1 MQVTDCTKNMAS
13 TLIGKKDLI
22 VKMEW
27 LLVNNNQ
34 ILGHVV
40 RKNASFS
47 FLFFNIISILP
58 EQKKKIISHW
68 HSEALT
74 D

>member
-13 TLIGKKDLI
+13 TLIGKKELI
-22 VKMEW
+22 LKMEW

-40 RKNASFS
+40 RKNASF
-47 FLFFNIISILP
+47 FKNIISILP